1 MIELMILNYLADQL
15 DVPVGMEVP
24 ESPAESFVV
33 LEKTA
38 SGRRNHICTAVFAI
52 KSYGPSLFEA
62 VSLNERV
69 KNAMDGLAALPQIA
83 ACRLN
88 SDYNYTDTQSKRY
101 RYQAVYD
108 ITHYE

>member
-1 MIELMILNYLADQL
+1 MIELVILNYLADQL
-15 DVPVGMEVP
+15 GVPVGMEVP
-24 ESPAESFVV
+24 ESAEGSFVV

-38 SGRRNHICTAVFAI
+38 GGKRNYICTAVFAI
-52 KSYGPSLFEA
+52 QSYGPTLFEA
-62 VSLNERV
+62 ASLNERV
-69 KNAMDGLAALPQIA
+69 KTAMDSLMVLPQIS